1 LVGALK
7 NQVVHQRE
15 KRKQQA
21 KKIFNVFSQSDY
33 ECFFSLKNEKKS
45 SHLPSEK
52 GSFFVL
58 LNRYIL
64 LRKIKIGMKQAMAL

>member
-15 KRKQQA
+15 KRKQQQQA
-21 KKIFNVFSQSDY
+21 KEIFNVFSQSDY
-33 ECFFSLKNEKKS
+33 ECFFSLKSEKKS

-52 GSFFVL
+52 RKFFVL
-58 LNRYIL
+58 LKRNIFVT
-64 LRKIKIGMKQAMAL
+64 